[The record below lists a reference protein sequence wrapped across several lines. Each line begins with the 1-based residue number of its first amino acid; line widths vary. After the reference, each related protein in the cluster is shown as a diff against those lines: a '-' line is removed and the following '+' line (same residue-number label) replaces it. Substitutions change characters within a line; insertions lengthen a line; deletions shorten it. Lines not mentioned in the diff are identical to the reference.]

1 MIKEEI
7 NQEKVFLRSAKI
19 SDEAFLANV
28 YADSRRDELVMFGW
42 SQEQAEAFCK
52 MQFEM
57 QKQAYK
63 VQFPNAHYCVVE
75 LGKTPIGRLIVY
87 RAEKEIRLVDIAL
100 LTEFRNQGIATVLL
114 EQLKAEATGDKPLN
128 LRVLKTNDA
137 AKRFYERLGLTVVE
151 DADLHFSMQWR
162 KSDR

>member
-7 NQEKVFLRSAKI
+7 NREEISLRSAEA
-19 SDEAFLANV
+19 SDRAFLENV
-28 YADSRRDELVMFGW
+28 YADSRRDELVILGW
-42 SQEQAEAFCK
+42 SPAQEEAFFK

-57 QKQAYK
+57 QKQAYQI
-63 VQFPNAHYCVVE
+63 QFPDANYYIVE

-87 RAEKEIRLVDIAL
+87 RTGKEIRLVDIAL
-100 LTEFRNQGIATVLL
+100 LTEFRNHGIAGVLL
-114 EQLKAEATGDKPLN
+114 EQLKAEATVDKPLN
-128 LRVLKTNDA
+128 LRVLKTNEA

-162 KSDR
+162 KS